1 MNPRWNPITI
11 MLVGTLLTV
20 FAYLTSLFFVSSNFE
35 VILALL
41 LTGFGILALASGI
54 VLAYL
59 QFYRD
64 QPRAPGRRF

>member
-11 MLVGTLLTV
+11 MILGTVLTV
-20 FAYLTSLFFVSSNFE
+20 FSYLTSLFFVSAGFE
-35 VILALL
+35 VAMAVGLAAFGLL
-41 LTGFGILALASGI
+41 VLASGI

-64 QPRAPGRRF
+64 QPRVPGRRF